1 MKSKIEALE
10 NKAKIEFAQLKSQS
24 TAKSKQSLEDYEI
37 VEPADDI
44 QYGDY
49 NDVSLDEIVEI
60 KQKNECGINFLTKK
74 SEGKRLTWPRVV
86 QPN

>member
-24 TAKSKQSLEDYEI
+24 TAKSKQSLEDYDV
-37 VEPADDI
+37 VEPSDDI

-49 NDVSLDEIVEI
+49 NDVSIDKKVEK
-60 KQKNECGINFLTKK
+60 KQKM
-74 SEGKRLTWPRVV
+74 SVV
-86 QPN
+86 LIS